1 MKKLIHFVCFNI
13 QMIVV
18 FFWVT
23 VSRTAYTF
31 SEIGDSDWSIM
42 LILTDNCIH
51 YKRDSNY

>member
-1 MKKLIHFVCFNI
+1 
-13 QMIVV
+13 MIVV

-51 YKRDSNY
+51 YKRDSNYWIL